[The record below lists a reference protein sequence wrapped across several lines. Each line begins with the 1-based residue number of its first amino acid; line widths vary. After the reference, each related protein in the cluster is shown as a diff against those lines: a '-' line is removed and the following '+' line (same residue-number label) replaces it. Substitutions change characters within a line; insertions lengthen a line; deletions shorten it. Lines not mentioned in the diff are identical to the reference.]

1 MKKIIAAFALVALI
15 ALGVILWIG
24 LTTPPAVPPPP
35 PAKEPERPKTAR
47 EPFTSANP
55 TDSPRVLQPSPTAEP
70 MDAISDILA
79 NQSLDFD
86 QSVDR
91 LLAIL
96 PTLDAERQSE
106 AAYHI
111 ANLSDDD
118 AARRWAARIRDQSLP
133 APAAAVLYNDLL
145 NRPHDFLMPFLAGL
159 ADMPGHPQ
167 QLESSETL
175 EILYGQPSQGMTW
188 TAHIKAR
195 LAEESAAE

>member
-1 MKKIIAAFALVALI
+1 MKKIIAAFALVALF
-15 ALGVILWIG
+15 ALGAILWIG
-24 LTTPPAVPPPP
+24 LTTPPAAPPPP
-35 PAKEPERPKTAR
+35 PAKEPERPKTEL

-55 TDSPRVLQPSPTAEP
+55 KDSPRVLQPSPTAEP

-96 PTLDAERQSE
+96 PTLDAEQQSE
-106 AAYHI
+106 AAHHI

-133 APAAAVLYNDLL
+133 SPAAAVLYNDLL